1 MNNSR
6 TSTTMKHAITLLAAL
21 LLAPLAALHAAEFHV
36 ALNGSDANPGTS
48 SKPFASLERA
58 RDEIRKLN
66 VAGAY
71 PQDGVTVWV
80 HNGVYLRDRSFDL
93 DARDSGL
100 AGAPVVYAAVPGET
114 VRLVGGKVIPAAA
127 FKPANPA
134 FCAAV
139 IDPAARSHILQ
150 VNLKDFGVTD
160 YGEIQEMFA
169 VDFGSATHYLP
180 APLEVAVD
188 GRSMVL
194 ARWPNLVGDPAKVRL
209 GYFDA
214 VRAVCRYIEGT
225 TNPKT
230 EPTKDYPTISFK
242 DVKRLH
248 PDFDVMEPSHTEAAP
263 ARIPKWHLPG
273 DVWFAGGLVHGY
285 SYSQHRVDSFD
296 ANTWEVKFVSPVKVW
311 ATWGYKTM
319 EVSQTFFFNVPEELD
334 APGEYY
340 VDRKQGILYLY
351 PSKIWNAQSEAT
363 VSVLNDVIVAL
374 EGCSHVRLRGLVLES
389 TRTSGAYIEGGEDNV
404 LENCTVRNTGVVG
417 VQIGFGW
424 QEPPKGAPRNNVGA
438 PLKRLPGAYRHSLS
452 TGINSQGTALNR
464 NGGKNNGVDGGKI
477 YDTGCGGVLLG
488 GGDRKSLEPAGN
500 FVRNAEIFR
509 TDRRINRYAEAVV
522 VDGVGN
528 RATHNYLHDNEGGI
542 LYIHGNDHLIE
553 YNEITR
559 AVLASEDCGAIEIR
573 QNVSQLGH
581 RIRFN
586 YLHDIG
592 RTNVNA
598 ATRAIYCDNHSCG
611 VEISGN
617 VFQRIGGRSIDPYS
631 RCTISINN
639 GYCHW
644 VTNNLFIDN
653 TTTITPWNCDAKGY
667 AAWVGPLKARA
678 WMSEKDV
685 DVTQPPYSTRYPE
698 FLKVYTAKDE
708 KALWNEISNNVFV
721 NCAHYVKSTDKP
733 VHTFPNLWM
742 DEAPG
747 FVDKA
752 SGDLTLRSDSPVFQK
767 LPGFQ
772 PIPFEKMRWASEH
785 LSSEN
790 IKQ

>member
-1 MNNSR
+1 MI
-6 TSTTMKHAITLLAAL
+6 TMKHAITFLTVL
-21 LLAPLAALHAAEFHV
+21 LLVTLAVLHAAEFHV
-36 ALNGSDANPGTS
+36 ALNGNDANPGTS
-48 SKPFASLERA
+48 GKPFASLERA

-80 HNGVYLRDRSFDL
+80 HDGVYLREHSFDL
-93 DARDSGL
+93 DARDSGQ

-139 IDPAARSHILQ
+139 IDPAARSQILQ
-150 VNLKDFGVTD
+150 VNLREFGVTE

-180 APLEVAVD
+180 APLELAVD
-188 GRSMVL
+188 GRSMTL
-194 ARWPNLVGDPAKVRL
+194 ARWPNLVDDPAKARL
-209 GYFDA
+209 EFIDA
-214 VRAVCRYIEGT
+214 VRPVCTYQTGST
-225 TNPKT
+225 TDV
-230 EPTKDYPTISFK
+230 KDYSAVSFK
-242 DVKRLH
+242 GVKPLH
-248 PDFDVMEPSHTEAAP
+248 PEEDVRERSFTLAAP
-263 ARIPKWHLPG
+263 ERISKWRSPANA
-273 DVWFAGGLVHGY
+273 WFAGGLVRTY
-285 SYSQHRVDSFD
+285 SYAQRRVAGYD
-296 ANTWEVKFVSPVKVW
+296 ASTCEVRLASPVTVW
-311 ATWGYKTM
+311 AKWGQKT
-319 EVSQTFFFNVPEELD
+319 VDQTFFFNVPEELD

-351 PSKIWNAQSEAT
+351 PPKTWNAQSEAT

-424 QEPPKGAPRNNVGA
+424 QEPPKGAPRNNIGV

-488 GGDRKSLEPAGN
+488 GGDRKTLEPAGN

-528 RATHNYLHDNEGGI
+528 RISQNYLHDNLGGI
-542 LYIHGNDHLIE
+542 LYIHGNDQVIE
-553 YNEITR
+553 YNEISR
-559 AVLASEDCGAIEIR
+559 AVLASEDCGAIESR
-573 QNVSQLGH
+573 QNPSQLGNK
-581 RIRFN
+581 IRFN
-586 YLHDIG
+586 YLHDIS
-592 RTNVNA
+592 RLNVNA
-598 ATRAIYCDNHSCG
+598 HTVAIYLDNATCG
-611 VEISGN
+611 VEVSGN

-631 RCTISINN
+631 RCTIAVN
-639 GYCHW
+639 GGYGHRI
-644 VTNNLFIDN
+644 TNNLFIDN
-653 TTTITPWNCDAKGY
+653 STCNANWIPDAKAY
-667 AAWVGPLKARA
+667 EKWQKQQQQN
-678 WMSEKDV
+678 WMLTKDV
-685 DVTQPPYSTRYPE
+685 AVAQPPYSTRYPE
-698 FLKVYTAKDE
+698 FQKLFTAKDE

-721 NCAHYVKSTDKP
+721 NCSHYVKSTDKP
-733 VHTFPNLWM
+733 VHTFPNLWL
-742 DEAPG
+742 DEDPG

-752 SGDLTLRSDSPVFQK
+752 GGDLTLRPDSPVFQK

-772 PIPFEKMRWASEH
+772 PIPFEKMQYSKNKSAGTDIFRAGS
-785 LSSEN
+785 
-790 IKQ
+790 KQSGN